1 MEKKQTEN
9 KSWMPI
15 ESVRA
20 FMYMLRIKSVHADK
34 RWHLRVH
41 ILGDGERGGSCQSN
55 SRSISLSLSWELSE
69 MEFFFPGSLFLYQ
82 PTDFVFRCSARTS
95 FPGAA
100 YFPPQ
105 RSCTYMALHQRTS
118 RSRSN
123 YVGITKVTECLSRDQ
138 RKICCTS
145 LMNVVRYNSLSDS
158 DNFLFVLYVLL

>member
-1 MEKKQTEN
+1 
-9 KSWMPI
+9 
-15 ESVRA
+15 
-20 FMYMLRIKSVHADK
+20 MLIKDDTSEYTSLVTVSEAG
-34 RWHLRVH
+34 VVNPTA
-41 ILGDGERGGSCQSN
+41 G
-55 SRSISLSLSWELSE
+55 LSLFPSRGNFPKWN
-69 MEFFFPGSLFLYQ
+69 FFFPGSLFLYQ